1 MKLLLLEDDA
11 VLSDILLD
19 FLREFYDVDYA
30 FDAQEA
36 TTLLEQ
42 HHYDLLIFDIN
53 VPGKTG
59 LELLKELRDFH
70 MTTPAIVIT
79 AYHDVSYLK
88 QAFETGAHDY
98 IKKPFDL
105 EELHSRIENSRR
117 LFHIEHSD
125 IFNITDTITYNP
137 QSTLLRNGE
146 NTYTLTA
153 KEAAILTY
161 FLTHSHRTISNE
173 ELMQNLW
180 SYEEMPSDATIRSHI
195 RTLRE
200 MLGKTLIVTVRSI
213 GYRLE
218 STSSP

>member
-30 FDAQEA
+30 FDSHEA

-42 HHYDLLIFDIN
+42 QHYDLLIFDIN

-59 LELLKELRDFH
+59 LELLKEWRDFH

-79 AYHDVSYLK
+79 AYNDISYLT
-88 QAFETGAHDY
+88 QAFKTGAHDY
-98 IKKPFDL
+98 IKKPFEL

-117 LFHIEHSD
+117 LFNIEPSNVLH
-125 IFNITDTITYNP
+125 ITDALTYHT
-137 QSTLLRNGE
+137 QTALLHNGDT
-146 NTYTLTA
+146 TYTLTA
-153 KEAAILTY
+153 KEAAILHY
-161 FLTHSHRTISNE
+161 FLTHPNRTVSNE

-180 SYEEMPSDATIRSHI
+180 NYDDMPSDATIRSHI
-195 RTLRE
+195 RSLRE
-200 MLGKTLIVTVRSI
+200 MLGKELIATVRGI
-213 GYRLE
+213 GYRFE
-218 STSSP
+218 KSPS